1 MIVEF
6 PTRTKTI
13 KQNLKINKVIIV
25 VDSTEKTLKFIQVE
39 NKLVTINQTEDLQL
53 NLIVQDDVLNDG
65 VKRSKGKH
73 TDSGSGSGG
82 IWQEST
88 SKPAEELTETKDHF
102 LVFTIWI
109 LGGNHKYIN
118 CPKVFKRLF
127 LL

>member
-1 MIVEF
+1 MKKFRWWSICNKHVKAGYVD
-6 PTRTKTI
+6 PTERKMNTMVCYI
-13 KQNLKINKVIIV
+13 S
-25 VDSTEKTLKFIQVE
+25 DGRFA
-39 NKLVTINQTEDLQL
+39 L

-73 TDSGSGSGG
+73 TDSGSGPVVFGK
-82 IWQEST
+82 ST
-88 SKPAEELTETKDHF
+88 GKPAGRTYGDEGSFSRFYDLD
-102 LVFTIWI
+102 